1 MHKNKKIFILSNHR
15 FLNGSSVNLLDFQ
28 QYLKDVEG
36 YNVTY
41 ICDEKIINR
50 DLIKL
55 THRNYNFDRLD
66 NIKDVTLI
74 KGCLITDFKTLCSSF
89 INKKR
94 IVADKCVIIDN
105 IELSFYLNGWSNN
118 HLYFNIDIYECL
130 NYHKLKDVIFL
141 MPPSNKI
148 LWDKKYNDLKSYVF
162 YKKIHLNLLRKIKT
176 FNNGKLFFRSFN
188 FYNVSDVVDYVDISN
203 VIKEKYP
210 NSVELSVNENKDIF
224 NFDGYIYNKKPE
236 VYYYEQFGR
245 LIFEYILL
253 NKKIYWF
260 DNPYEYNDGLKDYLN
275 YYSENK
281 EQVEYMMSNKY
292 EEKFWE

>member
-1 MHKNKKIFILSNHR
+1 
-15 FLNGSSVNLLDFQ
+15 
-28 QYLKDVEG
+28 
-36 YNVTY
+36 
-41 ICDEKIINR
+41 
-50 DLIKL
+50 
-55 THRNYNFDRLD
+55 
-66 NIKDVTLI
+66 
-74 KGCLITDFKTLCSSF
+74 
-89 INKKR
+89 
-94 IVADKCVIIDN
+94 
-105 IELSFYLNGWSNN
+105 
-118 HLYFNIDIYECL
+118 
-130 NYHKLKDVIFL
+130 